1 MAHVMTIKQK
11 SLERVSEL
19 GLMAVDR
26 GPSPELTI
34 DTVDALINGEVLGI
48 EITYTTPGAAEV
60 VKSLDDKFSERILL
74 GMGTRTRI
82 EQFDEAKSA
91 VIGCD
96 NSQSFRKAKSHFLKL
111 RFDNEITR
119 LVDISP

>member
-1 MAHVMTIKQK
+1 MTIKQK

-19 GLMAVDR
+19 GLLAVDR

-74 GMGTRTRI
+74 GMGTLTRI

-91 VIGCD
+91 GKRFMV
-96 NSQSFRKAKSHFLKL
+96 SPHLETKL
-111 RFDNEITR
+111 AEAM
-119 LVDISP
+119 VSSG